1 MTLLYGDGFDA
12 SRVDLALLGL
22 GIGGFLAAGTF
33 CQALLARGEGDR
45 AAVAW
50 TVAAATFVGLE
61 LTLAGSDFHRVS
73 VAFAAASTLIAVL
86 LMAAVW
92 RQRA

>member
-1 MTLLYGDGFDA
+1 LLA
-12 SRVDLALLGL
+12 V

-33 CQALLARGEGDR
+33 CQALLARGQGGR
-45 AAVAW
+45 AAALW
-50 TVAAATFVGLE
+50 STAAATFVVLE
-61 LTLAGSDFHRVS
+61 LSLDGSEFHRVS
-73 VAFAAASTLIAVL
+73 VAFAVASTLIGVL